1 MSATAE
7 RDDGQPRNLDRAF
20 LRKLLEQVLLS
31 TADFDA
37 FCLDSFPEVYRRLD
51 GTPDLRTKQNLLLML
66 VEPHE
71 LLTKLHSTHPE
82 RVKRCEKKDEP
93 LLLRRERELSEQ
105 LVQLFRE
112 REIILKWAEDTRK
125 IDAEISRAQTALRHG
140 PALHAG
146 EVLSGRYQLAESLGN
161 GTFAEVWQ
169 AKVLGGADGE
179 TVALKVLHGRW
190 CKDAMFIQR
199 FERGAKVLAQLSHPH
214 IVKLLVPATESQ
226 GFHYLATE
234 YLAGGDLHQAVLKDK
249 DQQLRDRWVQAVLD
263 VGSALDYAHR
273 KIPALVHRDVK
284 PHNILLDEH
293 GRAKLCDFDLVLDA
307 SAVRGTQT
315 NQALGTQ
322 DYAAPEQ
329 LQDAAHVDQRADV
342 YSLARTML
350 FVLYGRKLRGGTEQR
365 VPLIE
370 RVQTSRAVK
379 AVLRRALEW
388 EPDDRYES
396 IAAFCARLQAALQVR
411 EPSVELIESFAFE
424 VAVHTVPLLESSPLE
439 SKPIESTPLE
449 SSPVERA
456 DSLLAGSASIEPD
469 LWVSS
474 DKLIPEDVEHSPSH
488 PARPRRARTLAI
500 GLVVAMTGTTGVLIW
515 RGIRTEQQPARLV
528 AQPKVV
534 VDQVKGVDLATLA
547 SLAKEASNGLQ
558 ATEQPPTTPQT
569 KPIIVQAGAP
579 AAADVSMTVGRP
591 GPRTEAVSVKPPN
604 AVRPRNLPDTG
615 VPTNRGPLVSEMV
628 KVPGG
633 SFLMGSEDGDSNERP
648 VHPEQV
654 AAFWMD
660 KYEVTV
666 EQFAECERESRC
678 KAPGRGGLCNASQ
691 AGNEKHPVNCVRW
704 TDARD
709 YCRWAGKRLP
719 TEIEWEYAARGPE
732 GKKYSWGGTEPT
744 TEPCWKRWGQQAGT
758 CAVGSNPQDKSWK
771 GIMDLGGNVWEW
783 VQDPWRENNSSHS
796 PTDEAQR
803 VVRGGSWFNSDSR
816 DLRAADRDRYPW
828 TKSDPKLGFRCAKTK

>member
-37 FCLDSFPEVYRRLD
+37 FCLDSFPDVYRRLD

-82 RVKRCEKKDEP
+82 RVKRYEKKDEP

-105 LVQLFRE
+105 LAQLFRE

-125 IDAEISRAQTALRHG
+125 IDAEIRRAQTALRHG

-190 CKDAMFIQR
+190 CKDATFIQR

-226 GFHYLATE
+226 GFHYLAME

-249 DQQLRDRWVQAVLD
+249 DQQHRERWVRAVLD

-273 KIPALVHRDVK
+273 KIPTLVHRDVK

-342 YSLARTML
+342 YGLARTML
-350 FVLYGRKLRGGTEQR
+350 FVLHGRKLGGSSEQR

-370 RVQTSRAVK
+370 RIQTTSAVK
-379 AVLRRALEW
+379 AVLRRALGG
-388 EPDDRYES
+388 EPDDRYETV
-396 IAAFCARLQAALQVR
+396 AAFCAELQAALQVR
-411 EPSVELIESFAFE
+411 ESQTELVESCN
-424 VAVHTVPLLESSPLE
+424 VAVHTVPVLESSPLE
-439 SKPIESTPLE
+439 SSPLE
-449 SSPVERA
+449 RK
-456 DSLLAGSASIEPD
+456 DSLLASSAPIEQD
-469 LWVSS
+469 QWLSS
-474 DKLIPEDVEHSPSH
+474 DELVPEDEERSPSQ
-488 PARPRRARTLAI
+488 PTVPGRSRSFTI
-500 GLVVAMTGTTGVLIW
+500 WVVVALTGTTGILVW
-515 RGIRTEQQPARLV
+515 RGLHTEQQPARLI
-528 AQPKVV
+528 AQPKVA
-534 VDQVKGVDLATLA
+534 VDPVRSEDLAMLA
-547 SLAKEASNGLQ
+547 GPAKEVSNGKQ
-558 ATEQPPTTPQT
+558 VAEQPPTTPQP
-569 KPIIVQAGAP
+569 KQLIVHAGEP
-579 AAADVSMTVGRP
+579 AAANLSAMVG
-591 GPRTEAVSVKPPN
+591 PP
-604 AVRPRNLPDTG
+604 RPRAEAAFVKQPNSVVPRKPADMA
-615 VPTNRGPLVSEMV
+615 VPTNRRPLVGEML

-633 SFLMGSEDGDSNERP
+633 TFLMGSNDAEMDERP
-648 VHPEQV
+648 AHPEQV
-654 AAFWMD
+654 ATFWMD
-660 KYEVTV
+660 KYEVTT
-666 EQFAECERESRC
+666 EQYAECVKAGRC
-678 KAPGRGGLCNASQ
+678 KTLAVGNLCNANQ
-691 AGNEKHPVNCVRW
+691 VGKGKHPANCVSW
-704 TDARD
+704 NDAYD
-709 YCRWAGKRLP
+709 YCLWVGKRLP
-719 TEIEWEYAARGPE
+719 SENEWEYAARGPTA
-732 GKKYSWGGTEPT
+732 KKYPWGDNEPT
-744 TEPCWKRWGQQAGT
+744 TEPCWKRWDKLEGT
-758 CAVGSNPQDKSWK
+758 CSVGSKPHDKSWS

-783 VQDPWRENNSSHS
+783 VLDTWRENYSRNCL
-796 PTDEAQR
+796 TAGALR
-803 VVRGGSWFNSDSR
+803 VVRGGSWYDIYSKY
-816 DLRAADRDRYPW
+816 LRAADRSKYSPVSRY
-828 TKSDPKLGFRCAKTK
+828 SYVGFRCARSK

>member
-37 FCLDSFPEVYRRLD
+37 FCLDSFPDVYRRLD

-71 LLTKLHSTHPE
+71 LLTKLRSAHPE
-82 RVKRCEKKDEP
+82 RVKRCEKTDEP
-93 LLLRRERELSEQ
+93 LLLQRERELSEHLAQ
-105 LVQLFRE
+105 LLME

-125 IDAEISRAQTALRHG
+125 IDAEISLAQTALRHG

-169 AKVLGGADGE
+169 AKILGGADGE

-190 CKDAMFIQR
+190 CKDAPFIQR

-234 YLAGGDLHQAVLKDK
+234 YLAGGDLHQAVLKDPI
-249 DQQLRDRWVQAVLD
+249 QQHRERWVQAVFD

-273 KIPALVHRDVK
+273 KIPTLVHRDVK

-293 GRAKLCDFDLVLDA
+293 GQAKLCDFDLVLDA

-342 YSLARTML
+342 YGLARTML
-350 FVLYGRKLRGGTEQR
+350 FVLHGRKLGGSSEQR

-370 RVQTSRAVK
+370 RVQTTSAVK

-396 IAAFCARLQAALQVR
+396 VAAFCTELQAALRVR
-411 EPSVELIESFAFE
+411 ESPVARIESSE
-424 VAVHTVPLLESSPLE
+424 MAVHTVPILESI
-439 SKPIESTPLE
+439 PIESIPIESIPLV
-449 SSPVERA
+449 SIPVERE
-456 DSLLAGSASIEPD
+456 DSLLAGSAPTEHD
-469 LWVSS
+469 QGASS
-474 DKLIPEDVEHSPSH
+474 DKLVPEDVQRSTSQ
-488 PARPRRARTLAI
+488 PARPGRTRTLAI
-500 GLVVAMTGTTGVLIW
+500 GLVVALTGTTGVLVW

-528 AQPKVV
+528 SQPKVV
-534 VDQVKGVDLATLA
+534 VDPVKSMDLATLA
-547 SLAKEASNGLQ
+547 GPAKEALNGVQ
-558 ATEQPPTTPQT
+558 VTKQPPTMPQ
-569 KPIIVQAGAP
+569 GWLGNDYEGESF
-579 AAADVSMTVGRP
+579 AADVSAMVGPPRP
-591 GPRTEAVSVKPPN
+591 RSEAAFVKQPN
-604 AVRPRNLPDTG
+604 AVVAPKPADMG
-615 VPTNRGPLVSEMV
+615 VPTNRRPQVGEMV
-628 KVPGG
+628 KVPSGT
-633 SFLMGSEDGDSNERP
+633 FLMGSDDGESDERP
-648 VHPEQV
+648 VHTEQV
-654 AAFWMD
+654 ATFWMD
-660 KYEVTV
+660 KYEVTM
-666 EQFAECERESRC
+666 EQYAECVKAGRC
-678 KAPGRGGLCNASQ
+678 KTPESGDLCNANQ
-691 AGNEKHPVNCVRW
+691 AGKEKHPANCVSW
-704 TDARD
+704 TEARD

-719 TEIEWEYAARGPE
+719 SEEEWEYAARGPTA
-732 GKKYSWGGTEPT
+732 KKYPWGDNAPT
-744 TEPCWKRWGQQAGT
+744 TEPCWKRWYKREGS
-758 CAVGSNPQDKSWK
+758 CAVGSRPQDNGCV
-771 GIMDLGGNVWEW
+771 GIMDLGVNVWEW
-783 VQDPWRENNSSHS
+783 VQDVWRENYS
-796 PTDEAQR
+796 PDGLTNGALR
-803 VVRGGSWFNSDSR
+803 VVRGDSWSSDSPWR
-816 DLRAADRDRYPW
+816 LRSAYRTGFKPTDRY
-828 TKSDPKLGFRCAKTK
+828 DFVGFRCARSK